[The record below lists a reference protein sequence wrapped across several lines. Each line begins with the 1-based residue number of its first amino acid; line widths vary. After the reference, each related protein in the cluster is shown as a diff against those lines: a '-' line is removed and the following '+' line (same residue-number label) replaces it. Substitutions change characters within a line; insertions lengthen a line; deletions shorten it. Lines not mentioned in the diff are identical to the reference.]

1 MTTKA
6 GRIKLERAHRVL
18 APKPDPNKR
27 PRTLLIH
34 FHSFRDKQRV
44 MEAVHRLSSEDG
56 GLWLNGSMVSI
67 DNDFSTAVLKKPK
80 AYDAVK
86 LLLRERGIQYTMF
99 FPATVQVTHNGSRRR
114 FSTPGQVQD
123 FLASLSD

>member
-6 GRIKLERAHRVL
+6 GHIKLERAHRVL
-18 APKPDPNKR
+18 TPKPDPNKR

-44 MEAVHRLSSEDG
+44 MQAVHRLSSEDG
-56 GLWLNGSMVSI
+56 GLKLNGSMVSVY
-67 DNDFSTAVLKKPK
+67 NDFSTAVLKK

-86 LLLRERGIQYTMF
+86 LLLRERGVQYTMF
-99 FPATVQVTHNGSRRR
+99 FSATVQVTHHGSRRR

-123 FLASLSD
+123 FLASLPD